1 MPFQMYISNYRCHLS
16 FTYGNL
22 DAQKHIFSHRIF
34 IKIPQ
39 QKIVEFNP
47 NRLCI
52 NFELTRIYIFIA
64 S

>member
-34 IKIPQ
+34 IIAIITLSLHMAYIAHQ
-39 QKIVEFNP
+39 NSTT
-47 NRLCI
+47 
-52 NFELTRIYIFIA
+52 ELKQGK
-64 S
+64 